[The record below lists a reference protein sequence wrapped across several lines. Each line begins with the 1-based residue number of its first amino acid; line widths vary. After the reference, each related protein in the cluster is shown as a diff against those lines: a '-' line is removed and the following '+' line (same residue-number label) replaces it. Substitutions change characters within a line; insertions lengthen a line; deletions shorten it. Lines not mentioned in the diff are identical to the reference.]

1 MGLFNSTR
9 RGVLGLALGL
19 VAAICSI
26 AVPAP
31 AEAQAQPV
39 PIVFVHGNGDTAALW
54 QVTMWRFESNG
65 YPRNRLFAIDLRNP
79 TARTDNNLPEAGKS
93 STEDV
98 KKQLAAFVTQVRRQT
113 GAPKVALVGNSRG
126 ANTIRNYVKN
136 GGGAAVVSHVVLGGG
151 VNHGVFNNPAILPN
165 NEFNGASSFMK
176 QLNAGP
182 NEVVAGV
189 KFYTMR
195 SDRFDLFA
203 QPDGRFIGLP
213 GVPTRVSYDGPAL
226 RGALANVVLPRFD
239 HREASYAPRAFANT
253 FKFIT
258 GREPSTLAIRS
269 ETRPRLS
276 GRITGLTSGLYNNIG
291 VEGVRLHIYAVNRDT
306 GVRSGAPVFTQITGP
321 GGVWGPLFANPSAS
335 YEFVFTVPGQ
345 PRTHI
350 YRSPFPRGSNV
361 IHLRP
366 AEAVAKPRDASI
378 VVMTRPRGYFGVDD
392 TVAFDGQRPAFSND
406 PVPNVSSLTLRPPFA
421 DRSHR
426 ARFQN
431 EVIAVRNWPAGHI
444 AVAEFSY

>member
-1 MGLFNSTR
+1 LK
-9 RGVLGLALGL
+9 
-19 VAAICSI
+19 
-26 AVPAP
+26 
-31 AEAQAQPV
+31 
-39 PIVFVHGNGDTAALW
+39 
-54 QVTMWRFESNG
+54 SNG

-291 VEGVRLHIYAVNRDT
+291 VEGVRLHIYAVNRIPAY
-306 GVRSGAPVFTQITGP
+306 VAAPRCLP
-321 GGVWGPLFANPSAS
+321 
-335 YEFVFTVPGQ
+335 
-345 PRTHI
+345 
-350 YRSPFPRGSNV
+350 RSPDR
-361 IHLRP
+361 
-366 AEAVAKPRDASI
+366 VA
-378 VVMTRPRGYFGVDD
+378 FGVPCSP
-392 TVAFDGQRPAFSND
+392 TRAPLMSSCSLFPASRALTSTALLSRAAQTSSISARPKQS
-406 PVPNVSSLTLRPPFA
+406 PS
-421 DRSHR
+421 R
-426 ARFQN
+426 ATR
-431 EVIAVRNWPAGHI
+431 ASW
-444 AVAEFSY
+444 S